1 VTYAEKLAAIRERL
15 EEMNSRVEAMGD
27 PVFLGA
33 TPGDDRAEPYF
44 GDLVTFLLTTW
55 LPMAELEAE
64 CGVTESLLFT
74 QAIWLAAA
82 LGLEEG

>member
-1 VTYAEKLAAIRERL
+1 MTYEEKLRAIRERL
-15 EEMNSRVEAMGD
+15 EEMNSRVETMGD

-33 TPGDDRAEPYF
+33 TQGEDRADPYI
-44 GDLVTFLLTTW
+44 GALVGFLLTTW